1 MSHPLKIE
9 AGARRH
15 PVTGVWW
22 ERQLVPQALK
32 MSAQA
37 RRVHR
42 EHLSALERNLARQ
55 RAGLVRRRSG
65 ATEIII
71 THMERARIRV
81 LKDALCDDM
90 WRAFG
95 CLRGVKA

>member
-22 ERQLVPQALK
+22 ERQLVPVALK

-37 RRVHR
+37 RHIIKR
-42 EHLSALERNLARQ
+42 ERIVGIEELLTWHIARIHEDPAASMQKLARIE
-55 RAGLVRRRSG
+55 S
-65 ATEIII
+65 
-71 THMERARIRV
+71 ARIHV

-95 CLRGVKA
+95 CLRGVKV